1 MPVSVRTVVDSR
13 LMASTT
19 PVTITPPPGV
29 SSSMRSPLLK
39 VLVLVNGAAEE
50 LPARRNKGQAAHLL
64 QSAAVTMTTPPV
76 RHRLTKQARPHAVAK
91 QL

>member
-39 VLVLVNGAAEE
+39 VLLKNCNRNGTIRDEIGIALTASFCSHHDHGAAGRQQLDALALVE
-50 LPARRNKGQAAHLL
+50 G
-64 QSAAVTMTTPPV
+64 
-76 RHRLTKQARPHAVAK
+76 ARPC
-91 QL
+91 

>member
-39 VLVLVNGAAEE
+39 VLLKNCN
-50 LPARRNKGQAAHLL
+50 R
-64 QSAAVTMTTPPV
+64 MV
-76 RHRLTKQARPHAVAK
+76 RYEMK
-91 QL
+91 